1 LVSFPDLAGLE
12 KDGAWELATLSF
24 PAHWH
29 LAPSFTRRVSL
40 AVSFPTLR
48 WSCMN
53 DCKPFRPR
61 SGAGRRCHHHRRSG
75 ETSQP
80 GVHTPAGAL
89 RPDPV
94 RMRSE
99 NECIVAI
106 SARSA
111 SDVSGHDR
119 WPHATGLVSYP
130 SSCVF
135 SLKQTT
141 PFWRPPANR
150 ILSPLR
156 GHRRPSSAFASDRS
170 IRDSPYPFSLSGC
183 DAGLI
188 QRHVLFVQNRRI
200 ADHHTGSQ

>member
-1 LVSFPDLAGLE
+1 LQA
-12 KDGAWELATLSF
+12 
-24 PAHWH
+24 
-29 LAPSFTRRVSL
+29 
-40 AVSFPTLR
+40 
-48 WSCMN
+48 
-53 DCKPFRPR
+53 FRPR

-80 GVHTPAGAL
+80 GIHTPAGAL

-99 NECIVAI
+99 NECIVAF

-135 SLKQTT
+135 SLSSRRSR
-141 PFWRPPANR
+141 FGDLPPIGSYCVSAVIAGLPAPSHR
-150 ILSPLR
+150 IAQ
-156 GHRRPSSAFASDRS
+156 SATVHF
-170 IRDSPYPFSLSGC
+170 PFSLSGC
-183 DAGLI
+183 DAGLM
-188 QRHVLFVQNRRI
+188 QRPVLFVQNRRI